1 MKTRT
6 LFSFLFVAGTF
17 AACNKNSDTTIPPVT
32 RQTDTLSGSITTD
45 ITLDAG
51 KDYLVNGRLFV
62 KNNASLTI
70 PAGVTVYMAKK
81 DAAAD
86 KSTLVVTKGSKLFIN
101 GSSDKPV
108 VFTSNAAS
116 KAPGDWGAIV
126 ILGKAATNTGTGNAA
141 GLGVSADTEYGGTAA
156 DDNSGSISYLR
167 VEYSGGINPDAEDEW
182 AVDKVSGLCLES
194 VGSGTSINHVM
205 VTHSNDDGFQF
216 VGGTVNATNLIAF
229 NNGDDDFDFDLGYT
243 GKLQYLIS
251 YRTGLNSTHAL
262 RANGFE
268 SYNDEVPTLN
278 MPLTRPVISNMTIV
292 GPQGNETVRTNLN
305 QAVYI
310 RKGTRFAMQNSII
323 AEYPQGGLMVCPRTR
338 PVLMQN
344 TGSIFKYNLAHSDS
358 LDKTFSYDHGSD
370 PLGFFGIFADPQLR
384 DFALDSVNQNQLM
397 VSAAD
402 LKLAGMYNANAP
414 DLTPLPTSPALTG
427 ANFDG
432 ADFSTFFTAVSFKG
446 AVGSENWAAASNWAV
461 WK

>member
-1 MKTRT
+1 MKTST
-6 LFSFLFVAGTF
+6 VFALLLVTGLF

-32 RQTDTLSGSITTD
+32 RQVDTLSGSISSN

-51 KDYLVNGRLFV
+51 RDYLVNGRLFI

-70 PAGVTVYMAKK
+70 PAGITVYMAKK

-86 KSTLVVTKGSKLFIN
+86 KSSLIVTKGSRIFIS
-101 GSSDKPV
+101 GTADKPV
-108 VFTSNAAS
+108 VFTSNATS

-126 ILGKAATNTGTGNAA
+126 LLGKAATNTGTGNAA
-141 GLGVSADTEYGGTAA
+141 GLAVSADTEYGGTTA

-167 VEYSGGINPDAEDEW
+167 LEYSGGINPDAEDEW
-182 AVDKVSGLCLES
+182 AVDKVSGFCLES
-194 VGSGTSINHVM
+194 VGYGTTIDHVM

-216 VGGTVNATNLIAF
+216 VGGTVNATHLVAF

-251 YRTGLNSTHAL
+251 YRTALSSNHAL
-262 RANGFE
+262 RANAFE

-278 MPLTRPVISNMTIV
+278 LPLTRPVISNMTII
-292 GPQGNETVRTNLN
+292 GPQGNETVHTNLN
-305 QAVYI
+305 QGVYI
-310 RKGTRFAMQNSII
+310 RKGTRFVMQNSII

-338 PVLMQN
+338 PVLLLN

-370 PLGFFGIFADPQLR
+370 PLGFYGIFADPQLK
-384 DFALDSVNQNQLM
+384 DFALDSMNQNQLI

-402 LKLAGMYNANAP
+402 LKLAGMYNANTP
-414 DLTPLPTSPALTG
+414 DFTPLPASPALTG

-432 ADFSTFFTAVSFKG
+432 ADFSTFFTVVAYKG
-446 AVGSENWAAASNWAV
+446 AIGSQNWAAAGNWAV